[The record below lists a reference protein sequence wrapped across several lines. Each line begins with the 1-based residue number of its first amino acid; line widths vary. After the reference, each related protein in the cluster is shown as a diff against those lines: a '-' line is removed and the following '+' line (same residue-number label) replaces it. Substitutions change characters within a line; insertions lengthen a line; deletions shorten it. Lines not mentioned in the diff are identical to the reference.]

1 MDKKLSIYNKVILF
15 CSNCIFFA
23 EQEDV
28 KLYESRYIKYEDIKE
43 KSVYYLAFNF
53 INEFIQK

>member
-28 KLYESRYIKYEDIKE
+28 KLYESKKIKIYKI
-43 KSVYYLAFNF
+43 
-53 INEFIQK
+53 

>member
-1 MDKKLSIYNKVILF
+1 MIDYIKTFYNIYLMDKKLSIYNKVILF

-28 KLYESRYIKYEDIKE
+28 KLYESKKIKIYKI
-43 KSVYYLAFNF
+43 
-53 INEFIQK
+53 